1 MKRVLILR
9 SDVGGGHKS
18 ISLATK
24 QIIQKHLP
32 SCQIKQVNIM
42 PKIGSSLQRISGDY
56 FINSYIKKYQATNN
70 EQSAKNTHRLITP
83 IVFPK
88 ILKHISSFKPD
99 LIISTNAFSTE
110 EVGITLKIL
119 NKTIPHLIILAD
131 PFSMHHAWTTYKSAN
146 KYLVH
151 DPQTKSIL
159 IQRDI
164 KPNKIAITGLPL
176 KQQIVNADKNPSRA
190 RQKLGLSQN
199 KIIIFI
205 GGSGEG
211 LGKLYQ
217 LVLKLLKLDSILNH
231 CQIIISTGKS
241 KILLKKFQ
249 KLQTSHPSILFPFGF
264 TNQIHQLIIASHF
277 VVSKPGPNLIL
288 ETLTLGKPFISVGIP
303 MSQEKNNN
311 RYLKTNHLG
320 FITIKQP
327 QTIKLIDQIITS
339 PKILNQFQS
348 PLDKWQ
354 KAQPNTSKKV
364 WQTIKPFLLP

>member
-1 MKRVLILR
+1 
-9 SDVGGGHKS
+9 
-18 ISLATK
+18 
-24 QIIQKHLP
+24 
-32 SCQIKQVNIM
+32 M
-42 PKIGSSLQRISGDY
+42 PKINSSFQRISSDY
-56 FINSYIKKYQATNN
+56 FINSLVKKYQATNN
-70 EQSAKNTHRLITP
+70 ETSAKNPHRLVTP
-83 IVFPK
+83 IVVPK
-88 ILKHISSFKPD
+88 ILKHISNFKPN
-99 LIISTNAFSTE
+99 LIIGTNAFSTE

-119 NKTIPHLIILAD
+119 NKSIPHLIILAD
-131 PFSMHHAWTTYKSAN
+131 PFSIHHAWTSYKSAN

-151 DPQTKSIL
+151 DSQAKSIL
-159 IQRDI
+159 IQRNI

-176 KQQIVNADKNPSRA
+176 KQQIVNADKNSFKA
-190 RQKLGLSQN
+190 RQKLGLNQN

-211 LGKLYQ
+211 LGNLYQ
-217 LVLKLLKLDSILNH
+217 LVSKLLKLDSVLNH
-231 CQIIISTGKS
+231 SQIIISTGKS

-249 KLQTSHPSILFPFGF
+249 KLQSRYPAVLFPFGF

-288 ETLTLGKPFISVGIP
+288 ETITLGKPFISIGTP
-303 MSQEKNNN
+303 MGQEKNNN

-320 FITIKQP
+320 LITIKP
-327 QTIKLIDQIITS
+327 AQTIKLIQQIINS

-348 PLDKWQ
+348 PIDKWQ